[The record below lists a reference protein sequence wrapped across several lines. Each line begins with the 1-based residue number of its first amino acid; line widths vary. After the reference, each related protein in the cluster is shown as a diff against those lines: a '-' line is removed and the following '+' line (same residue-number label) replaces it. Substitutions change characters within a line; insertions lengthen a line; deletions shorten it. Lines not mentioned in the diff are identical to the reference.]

1 MKISNSKQKFIIL
14 IYKVNF
20 RRFTTSIKMM
30 KKQKTSQWA
39 ESNYIASVA
48 EFHTK
53 FRHPVLPSPTIPG
66 KDRCALRVSLIA
78 EELKELEE
86 AIEANDLVE
95 VADALADI
103 QYVLSGAVC
112 EFGMATVFKD
122 MFEEVH
128 RSNMSKMCKSTEEV
142 NATQKHYLENKKM
155 ESYVEEVA
163 KGEFLVLRKSD
174 NKVLKSVN
182 YSPASLKPFLTVPSK
197 TQSVTSPKSI
207 SQVAEFHRKFRAPVL
222 SFPQIPDPKRCQ
234 LRVSLI
240 AEELK
245 ELQVAI
251 EENDLVE
258 IADALCDI
266 QYVLSGAICEFGMA
280 SIFKTLFDEVQRS
293 NMSKMCKSEAEAQET
308 LAHYKSK
315 KSTEGYVT
323 QINASEFLVLRKGDD
338 KVLKSVKYSP
348 ANLAQFLSME
358 SK

>member
-1 MKISNSKQKFIIL
+1 M
-14 IYKVNF
+14 
-20 RRFTTSIKMM
+20 
-30 KKQKTSQWA
+30 
-39 ESNYIASVA
+39 
-48 EFHTK
+48 
-53 FRHPVLPSPTIPG
+53 
-66 KDRCALRVSLIA
+66 
-78 EELKELEE
+78 
-86 AIEANDLVE
+86 E

-112 EFGMATVFKD
+112 EFGMANVFKE

-128 RSNMSKMCKSTEEV
+128 RSNMSKMCKSLDEV
-142 NATQKHYLENKKM
+142 KATQKHYLESKKM
-155 ESYVEEVA
+155 ESYVEEVS

-182 YSPASLKPFLTVPSK
+182 YSPASLKPFLVARTSK
-197 TQSVTSPKSI
+197 SQPIVSPNSI
-207 SQVAEFHRKFRAPVL
+207 SQVAEFHQKFRAPVL
-222 SFPQIPDPKRCQ
+222 GFPQIPSPKRCQ

-251 EENDLVE
+251 NEDDLVE

-323 QINASEFLVLRKGDD
+323 QINTSEFLVLRKGDD

-348 ANLAQFLSME
+348 ANLAQFLSFE